1 MESRPAGQLFDI
13 GYQRY
18 DGPRQGRAR
27 ARAALFV
34 NGVRQSTGIGRGARS
49 KILPVLMVLVS
60 IVPAAIILV
69 IAAITGGLAG
79 DNRPVEIGD
88 YFPINTLLLMIIAG
102 ILAPGLIIPDRTENV
117 LSLYL
122 VRPLGILDYL
132 AGRWLAFF
140 LVTTVIIFSGP
151 LLLLLG
157 YILLS
162 DNAGQEFRDNWLDFP
177 RILLAAVAM
186 GAFITSIP
194 MAVAAFTP
202 RRVYAAAVVIGGVLV
217 LSTAV
222 GVLTEPIDFDG
233 SSFETTE
240 ERPMTEEERAAGE
253 QFLDA
258 TRSMPDNVEVMI
270 SVELESGETRQYL
283 MSRTDVEE
291 ALDGGNVRVFEAEEP
306 ESLLGA
312 ETSKWVIFT
321 DPTGATVFVTDL
333 LFEDVQSNNYRRLV
347 AEHPDYYPVAAYLV
361 WLLAPLGFMWW
372 RYRRY
377 AA

>member
-1 MESRPAGQLFDI
+1 MESRPSGQLFDI

-18 DGPRQGRAR
+18 DGPRQGRNR
-27 ARAALFV
+27 ARLALFV
-34 NGVRQSTGIGRGARS
+34 SGVRQSLGLGRGGRS

-60 IVPAAIILV
+60 VVPAAVILV
-69 IAAITGGLAG
+69 IAAISGGII
-79 DNRPVEIGD
+79 DRPVELGD
-88 YFPINTLLLMIIAG
+88 YFPINTLLLMIVAA
-102 ILAPGLIIPDRTENV
+102 ILAPGLIVPDRTENV

-122 VRPLGILDYL
+122 VRPMGVFDYL

-140 LVTTVIIFSGP
+140 LVTTVIILSGP
-151 LLLLLG
+151 LLLLAG

-162 DNAGQEFRDNWLDFP
+162 ENAAQEFRDNWLDFP
-177 RILLAAVAM
+177 RVLVAAAAM

-233 SSFETTE
+233 SSFETIE
-240 ERPMTEEERAAGE
+240 ERPITDEELAAAE

-283 MSRTDVEE
+283 MSRADVEE
-291 ALDGGNVRVFEAEEP
+291 ALDGGNVRVFESEQP
-306 ESLLGA
+306 ESLLDP
-312 ETSKWVIFT
+312 ETSKWVVFT

-347 AEHPDYYPVAAYLV
+347 DEHPDYYPIAAYLV
-361 WLLAPLGFMWW
+361 WIVVPLGLMWW

>member
-1 MESRPAGQLFDI
+1 MASQPAGQLFDI

-18 DGPRQGRAR
+18 DGPRQGRNR
-27 ARAALFV
+27 ARLALFV
-34 NGVRQSTGIGRGARS
+34 NGVRQSLGLGRGGRS

-60 IVPAAIILV
+60 VVPAAIFLV
-69 IAAITGGLAG
+69 IAAIVGGE
-79 DNRPVEIGD
+79 RPVELGD
-88 YFPINTLLLMIIAG
+88 YFPINTLLLMIVAA
-102 ILAPGLIIPDRTENV
+102 ILAPGLIVPDRTENV

-122 VRPLGILDYL
+122 VRPMGIFDYL

-140 LVTTVIIFSGP
+140 LVATVIILSGP
-151 LLLLLG
+151 LLLLTG

-162 DNAGQEFRDNWLDFP
+162 DNAAQEFRDNWLDFP
-177 RILLAAVAM
+177 RVLVGVAAM

-217 LSTAV
+217 VSTAV
-222 GVLTEPIDFDG
+222 AVLTEEIGTSITERPM
-233 SSFETTE
+233 TTE
-240 ERPMTEEERAAGE
+240 ERAVSD
-253 QFLDA
+253 QFLTAADA
-258 TRSMPDNVEVMI
+258 FHEREDAPEEAVFRFEVT
-270 SVELESGETRQYL
+270 LESGETRTYR
-283 MSRTDVEE
+283 MSIPEVRTAVEG
-291 ALDGGNVRVFEAEEP
+291 DGPVRHFEEQR
-306 ESLLGA
+306 LLNR
-312 ETSKWVIFT
+312 EISKWVVFA

-333 LFEDVQSNNYRRLV
+333 LFEDVEPSTYRELV

-361 WLLAPLGFMWW
+361 WVLVPLALMWW

>member
-1 MESRPAGQLFDI
+1 MESRPSGQLFDI

-18 DGPRQGRAR
+18 DGPRQGRNR
-27 ARAALFV
+27 ARLALFV
-34 NGVRQSTGIGRGARS
+34 SGVRQSLGLGRGGRS

-60 IVPAAIILV
+60 VVPAAVILV
-69 IAAITGGLAG
+69 IAAISGGII
-79 DNRPVEIGD
+79 DRPVELGD
-88 YFPINTLLLMIIAG
+88 YFPINTLLLMIVAA
-102 ILAPGLIIPDRTENV
+102 ILAPGLIVPDRTENV

-122 VRPLGILDYL
+122 VRPMGVFDYL

-140 LVTTVIIFSGP
+140 LVTTVIILSGP
-151 LLLLLG
+151 LLLLAG

-162 DNAGQEFRDNWLDFP
+162 ENAAQEFRDNWLDFP
-177 RILLAAVAM
+177 RVLIAAAAM

-233 SSFETTE
+233 SSFETIE
-240 ERPMTEEERAAGE
+240 ERPITDEELAAAE

-283 MSRTDVEE
+283 MSRADVEE
-291 ALDGGNVRVFEAEEP
+291 ALDGGNVRVFESEQP
-306 ESLLGA
+306 ESLLDP
-312 ETSKWVIFT
+312 ETSKWVVFT

-347 AEHPDYYPVAAYLV
+347 DEHPDYYPIAAYLV
-361 WLLAPLGFMWW
+361 WIVVPLGLMWW

>member
-1 MESRPAGQLFDI
+1 MESRPSGQLFDI

-18 DGPRQGRAR
+18 DGPRQGRNR
-27 ARAALFV
+27 ARLALFV
-34 NGVRQSTGIGRGARS
+34 SGVRQSLGLGRGGRS

-60 IVPAAIILV
+60 VVPAAVILV
-69 IAAITGGLAG
+69 IAAISGGII
-79 DNRPVEIGD
+79 DRPVELGD
-88 YFPINTLLLMIIAG
+88 YFPINTLLLMIVAA
-102 ILAPGLIIPDRTENV
+102 ILAPGLIVPDRTENV

-122 VRPLGILDYL
+122 VRPMGVFDYL

-140 LVTTVIIFSGP
+140 LVTTVIIVSGP
-151 LLLLLG
+151 LLLLAG

-162 DNAGQEFRDNWLDFP
+162 ENAAQEFRDNWLDFP
-177 RILLAAVAM
+177 RVLVAAAAT

-233 SSFETTE
+233 SSFETIQ
-240 ERPMTEEERAAGE
+240 ERPITDEELAVAE

-258 TRSMPDNVEVMI
+258 TRSMPDNVEVTI
-270 SVELESGETRQYL
+270 FVELESGETRQYL
-283 MSRTDVEE
+283 MSRTEVEE
-291 ALDGGNVRVFEAEEP
+291 ALEGGNVRVFESDQP
-306 ESLLGA
+306 ESLLGP

-321 DPTGATVFVTDL
+321 DPTGATVFITDL

-347 AEHPDYYPVAAYLV
+347 AEHPDYYPVGAYLV
-361 WLLAPLGFMWW
+361 WLLAPLSLMWW

>member
-1 MESRPAGQLFDI
+1 MESRPSGQLFDI

-18 DGPRQGRAR
+18 DGPRQGRNR
-27 ARAALFV
+27 ARLALFV
-34 NGVRQSTGIGRGARS
+34 SGVRQSLGLGRGGRS

-60 IVPAAIILV
+60 VVPAAVILV
-69 IAAITGGLAG
+69 IAAISGGII
-79 DNRPVEIGD
+79 DRPVELGD
-88 YFPINTLLLMIIAG
+88 YFPINTLLLMIVAA
-102 ILAPGLIIPDRTENV
+102 ILAPGLIVPDRTENV

-122 VRPLGILDYL
+122 VRPMGVFDYL

-140 LVTTVIIFSGP
+140 LVTTVIILSGP
-151 LLLLLG
+151 LLLLAG

-162 DNAGQEFRDNWLDFP
+162 ENAAQEFRDNWLDFP
-177 RILLAAVAM
+177 RVLVAAAAM

-233 SSFETTE
+233 SSFETIE
-240 ERPMTEEERAAGE
+240 ERPITDEELAAAE

-291 ALDGGNVRVFEAEEP
+291 ALDGGNVRVFESEQP
-306 ESLLGA
+306 ESLLDP
-312 ETSKWVIFT
+312 ETGKWVVFT

-347 AEHPDYYPVAAYLV
+347 AEHPDYYPIAAYLV
-361 WLLAPLGFMWW
+361 WVLVPLGLMWW

>member
-1 MESRPAGQLFDI
+1 MESRPSGQLFDI

-18 DGPRQGRAR
+18 DGPRQGRNR
-27 ARAALFV
+27 ARLALFV
-34 NGVRQSTGIGRGARS
+34 SGVRQSLGLGRGGRS

-60 IVPAAIILV
+60 VVPAAVILV
-69 IAAITGGLAG
+69 IAAISGGII
-79 DNRPVEIGD
+79 DRPVELGD
-88 YFPINTLLLMIIAG
+88 YFPINTLLLMIVAA
-102 ILAPGLIIPDRTENV
+102 ILAPGLIVPDRTENV

-122 VRPLGILDYL
+122 VRPMGVFDYL

-140 LVTTVIIFSGP
+140 LVTTVIILSGP
-151 LLLLLG
+151 LLLLAG

-162 DNAGQEFRDNWLDFP
+162 ENAAQEFRDNWLDFP
-177 RILLAAVAM
+177 RVLVAAAAM

-233 SSFETTE
+233 SSFETIE
-240 ERPMTEEERAAGE
+240 ERPITDEELAAAE

-291 ALDGGNVRVFEAEEP
+291 ALDGGNVRVFELDEP
-306 ESLLGA
+306 ESLLDP
-312 ETSKWVIFT
+312 ETSKWVVFT

-347 AEHPDYYPVAAYLV
+347 DEHPDYYPIAAYLV
-361 WLLAPLGFMWW
+361 WVLVPLGLMWW

>member
-1 MESRPAGQLFDI
+1 MESRPSGQLFDI

-18 DGPRQGRAR
+18 DGPRQGRNR
-27 ARAALFV
+27 ARLALFV
-34 NGVRQSTGIGRGARS
+34 SGVRQSLGLGRGARS

-60 IVPAAIILV
+60 VVPAAVILV
-69 IAAITGGLAG
+69 IAAISGGII
-79 DNRPVEIGD
+79 DRPVELGD
-88 YFPINTLLLMIIAG
+88 YFPINTLLLMIVAA
-102 ILAPGLIIPDRTENV
+102 ILAPGLIVPDRTENV

-122 VRPLGILDYL
+122 VRPMGVFDYL

-140 LVTTVIIFSGP
+140 LVTTVIILSGP
-151 LLLLLG
+151 LLLLSG

-162 DNAGQEFRDNWLDFP
+162 DNAAQEFRDNWLDFP
-177 RILLAAVAM
+177 RVLVAAAAM

-222 GVLTEPIDFDG
+222 GLLTEPIDFDG
-233 SSFETTE
+233 SSFETIE
-240 ERPMTEEERAAGE
+240 ERPITDEELAAAD

-258 TRSMPDNVEVMI
+258 TRSMPENVEVMI
-270 SVELESGETRQYL
+270 TVELESGETRQYL
-283 MSRTDVEE
+283 MSRDDVEE
-291 ALDGGNVRVFEAEEP
+291 ALDGGNVRVFEVEQP
-306 ESLLGA
+306 ESLLDPEIG
-312 ETSKWVIFT
+312 KWVVFT

-347 AEHPDYYPVAAYLV
+347 AEHPDYYPIAASLV
-361 WLLAPLGFMWW
+361 WILVPLGLMWW

>member
-18 DGPRQGRAR
+18 DGPRQGRNR
-27 ARAALFV
+27 ARLALFV
-34 NGVRQSTGIGRGARS
+34 SGVRQSLGLGRGGRS

-60 IVPAAIILV
+60 VVPAAVILV
-69 IAAITGGLAG
+69 IAAISGGII
-79 DNRPVEIGD
+79 DRPVELGD
-88 YFPINTLLLMIIAG
+88 YFPINTLLLMIVAA
-102 ILAPGLIIPDRTENV
+102 ILAPGLIVPDRTENV

-122 VRPLGILDYL
+122 VRPMGVFDYL

-140 LVTTVIIFSGP
+140 LVTTVIILSGP
-151 LLLLLG
+151 LLLLAG

-162 DNAGQEFRDNWLDFP
+162 DNAAQEFRDNWLDFP
-177 RILLAAVAM
+177 RVLVAAAAM

-233 SSFETTE
+233 SSFETVE
-240 ERPMTEEERAAGE
+240 ERPITDEELAAAE

-291 ALDGGNVRVFEAEEP
+291 ALDGGNVRVFESEQP
-306 ESLLGA
+306 ESLLDP
-312 ETSKWVIFT
+312 ETSKWVVFT

-347 AEHPDYYPVAAYLV
+347 DEHPDYYPIAAYLV
-361 WLLAPLGFMWW
+361 WVLVPLGLMWW

>member
-18 DGPRQGRAR
+18 DGPRQGRNR
-27 ARAALFV
+27 ARLALFV
-34 NGVRQSTGIGRGARS
+34 SGVRQSLGLGRGGRS

-60 IVPAAIILV
+60 VVPAAVILV
-69 IAAITGGLAG
+69 IAAISGGII
-79 DNRPVEIGD
+79 DRPVELGD
-88 YFPINTLLLMIIAG
+88 YFPINTLLLMIVAA
-102 ILAPGLIIPDRTENV
+102 ILAPGLIVPDRTENV

-122 VRPLGILDYL
+122 VRPMGVFDYL

-140 LVTTVIIFSGP
+140 LVTTVIILSGP
-151 LLLLLG
+151 LLLLAG

-162 DNAGQEFRDNWLDFP
+162 ENAAQEFRDNWLDFP
-177 RILLAAVAM
+177 RVLVAAAAM

-233 SSFETTE
+233 SSFETIE
-240 ERPMTEEERAAGE
+240 ERPITDEELAAAE

-283 MSRTDVEE
+283 MSRADVEE
-291 ALDGGNVRVFEAEEP
+291 ALDGGNVRVFELDEP
-306 ESLLGA
+306 ESLLDP
-312 ETSKWVIFT
+312 ETSKWVVFT

-347 AEHPDYYPVAAYLV
+347 DEHPDYYPIAAYLV
-361 WLLAPLGFMWW
+361 WVLVPLGLMWW

>member
-18 DGPRQGRAR
+18 DGPRQGRNR
-27 ARAALFV
+27 ARLALFV
-34 NGVRQSTGIGRGARS
+34 SGVRQSLGLGRGARS
-49 KILPVLMVLVS
+49 KIMPVLMVLVS
-60 IVPAAIILV
+60 VVPAAVILV
-69 IAAITGGLAG
+69 IAAISGGII
-79 DNRPVEIGD
+79 DRPVELGD
-88 YFPINTLLLMIIAG
+88 YFPINTLLLMIVAA
-102 ILAPGLIIPDRTENV
+102 ILAPGLIVPDRTQNV

-122 VRPLGILDYL
+122 VRPMGVFDYL

-140 LVTTVIIFSGP
+140 LVTTVIIASGP
-151 LLLLLG
+151 LLLLAG

-162 DNAGQEFRDNWLDFP
+162 DSAAQEFRDNWLDFP
-177 RILLAAVAM
+177 RVLIAATAM

-217 LSTAV
+217 LGTAV

-233 SSFETTE
+233 SSFETIE
-240 ERPMTEEERAAGE
+240 ERPITDEELAEAE

-258 TRSMPDNVEVMI
+258 TRSMPDNIEVMI

-291 ALDGGNVRVFEAEEP
+291 ALDGGNVRVFESDQP
-306 ESLLGA
+306 ESLLDP

-321 DPTGATVFVTDL
+321 DPSGAMVFVTDL

-347 AEHPDYYPVAAYLV
+347 AEHPDYYPIAAYLV
-361 WLLAPLGFMWW
+361 WILVPLGLMWW

>member
-1 MESRPAGQLFDI
+1 MESRPSGQLFDI

-18 DGPRQGRAR
+18 DGPRQGRNR
-27 ARAALFV
+27 ARLALFV
-34 NGVRQSTGIGRGARS
+34 SGVRQSLGLGRGGRS

-60 IVPAAIILV
+60 VVPAAVILV
-69 IAAITGGLAG
+69 IAAIGGG
-79 DNRPVEIGD
+79 IIDRPVELGD
-88 YFPINTLLLMIIAG
+88 YFPINALLLMIVAA
-102 ILAPGLIIPDRTENV
+102 ILAPGLIVSDRTENV

-122 VRPLGILDYL
+122 VRPMGVFDYL

-140 LVTTVIIFSGP
+140 LVTAVIISSGP

-162 DNAGQEFRDNWLDFP
+162 NNAAQEFRDNWLDFP
-177 RILLAAVAM
+177 RILIAAAAM

-194 MAVAAFTP
+194 LAVAAFTP

-233 SSFETTE
+233 SSFETVE
-240 ERPMTEEERAAGE
+240 ERPITDEELAAAE

-283 MSRTDVEE
+283 MSRADVEE
-291 ALDGGNVRVFEAEEP
+291 ALDGGNVRVFGSEEP

-312 ETSKWVIFT
+312 ETSKWVVFT

-347 AEHPDYYPVAAYLV
+347 AQHPDYYPVAAYLV
-361 WLLAPLGFMWW
+361 WILVPLSLMWW

>member
-1 MESRPAGQLFDI
+1 MESRPSGQLFDI

-18 DGPRQGRAR
+18 DGPRQGRNR
-27 ARAALFV
+27 ARLALFV
-34 NGVRQSTGIGRGARS
+34 SGVRQSLGLGRGARS

-60 IVPAAIILV
+60 VVPAAVILV
-69 IAAITGGLAG
+69 IAAISGGII
-79 DNRPVEIGD
+79 DRPVELGD
-88 YFPINTLLLMIIAG
+88 YFPINTLLLMIVAA
-102 ILAPGLIIPDRTENV
+102 ILAPGLIVPDRTENV

-122 VRPLGILDYL
+122 VRPMGVFDYL

-140 LVTTVIIFSGP
+140 LVTTVIILSGP
-151 LLLLLG
+151 LLLLSG

-162 DNAGQEFRDNWLDFP
+162 DNAAQEFRDNWLDFP
-177 RILLAAVAM
+177 RVLVAAAAM

-222 GVLTEPIDFDG
+222 GLLTEPIDFDG
-233 SSFETTE
+233 SSFETIE
-240 ERPMTEEERAAGE
+240 ERPITDEELAAAD

-283 MSRTDVEE
+283 MSRDEVEE
-291 ALDGGNVRVFEAEEP
+291 ALDGGNVRVFEVEQP
-306 ESLLGA
+306 ESLLDPEIG
-312 ETSKWVIFT
+312 KWVVFT

-347 AEHPDYYPVAAYLV
+347 AEHPDYYPVAASLV
-361 WLLAPLGFMWW
+361 WILVPLGLMWW

>member
-18 DGPRQGRAR
+18 DGPRQGRNR
-27 ARAALFV
+27 ARLALFV
-34 NGVRQSTGIGRGARS
+34 SGVRQSLGLGRGGRS

-60 IVPAAIILV
+60 VVPAAVILV
-69 IAAITGGLAG
+69 IAAISGGII
-79 DNRPVEIGD
+79 DRPVELGD
-88 YFPINTLLLMIIAG
+88 YFPINTLLLMIVAA
-102 ILAPGLIIPDRTENV
+102 ILAPGLIVPDRTENV

-122 VRPLGILDYL
+122 VRPMGVFDYL

-140 LVTTVIIFSGP
+140 LVTTVIILSGP
-151 LLLLLG
+151 LLLLAG

-162 DNAGQEFRDNWLDFP
+162 DSAAQEFRDNWLDFP
-177 RILLAAVAM
+177 RVLIAAAAM

-240 ERPMTEEERAAGE
+240 ERPITDEEIAEAD

-270 SVELESGETRQYL
+270 VVEFELGETQQYL
-283 MSRTDVEE
+283 MSRAEVEE
-291 ALDGGNVRVFEAEEP
+291 ALDGGNVRTFAASDEP
-306 ESLLGA
+306 ESLLDP
-312 ETSKWVIFT
+312 ETSKWVVFT

-361 WLLAPLGFMWW
+361 WVLVPLGLMWW